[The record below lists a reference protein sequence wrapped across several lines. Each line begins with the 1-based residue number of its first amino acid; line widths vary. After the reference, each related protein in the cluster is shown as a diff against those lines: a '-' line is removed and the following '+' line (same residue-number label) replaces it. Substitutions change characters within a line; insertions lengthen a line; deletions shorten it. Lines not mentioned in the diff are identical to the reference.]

1 MSKLSSGEVNLA
13 VAWVS
18 GSVFSFEM
26 GINTGYPKGGVL
38 PNSVIFYVSPLFVSF
53 LALIIICNN
62 FIRWFIYFVF
72 FSLHF
77 LLDCKT
83 HERGGYLVGHIHR
96 SIPVPGT

>member
-26 GINTGYPKGGVL
+26 GSIPGILKGGVL
-38 PNSVIFYVSPLFVSF
+38 PNSVIFYIRPLFVSF
-53 LALIIICNN
+53 LALIIVCNN

-83 HERGGYLVGHIHR
+83 HKRGGYLVGHIHR